1 MPKGK
6 RFAQCLVEIDLG
18 LNHGISKGDTVD
30 LCSRDG
36 GTESASCSMGVRRGN
51 RRLRAPTGRF
61 VSSSKKI
68 LTCQLRQTATFDQHS
83 LGAALK

>member
-18 LNHGISKGDTVD
+18 LNHRISKGGTVNQ
-30 LCSRDG
+30 CSRDG
-36 GTESASCSMGVRRGN
+36 GTEGASRSMGVRRGN
-51 RRLRAPTGRF
+51 RRLRAPTTRY
-61 VSSSKKI
+61 VSISKKI

-83 LGAALK
+83 LGAAFK